1 MGNLLSPQERA
12 AEWIDAETVAA
23 AGIGLGLAGMWRRDF
38 EKLVAAKRELD
49 TQLNQRPGV
58 VATAS
63 AEYSR
68 DPALHGQFGSRAVF
82 CDSRL
87 RTMGFPP
94 LMADEAQAIDRDGR
108 LL

>member
-23 AGIGLGLAGMWRRDF
+23 AGIDHLSGLWRWQY
-38 EKLVAAKRELD
+38 EKLLTAKKEREG
-49 TQLNQRPGV
+49 QLNQRPGV

-68 DPALHGQFGSRAVF
+68 DPALRGQFGSRAVF